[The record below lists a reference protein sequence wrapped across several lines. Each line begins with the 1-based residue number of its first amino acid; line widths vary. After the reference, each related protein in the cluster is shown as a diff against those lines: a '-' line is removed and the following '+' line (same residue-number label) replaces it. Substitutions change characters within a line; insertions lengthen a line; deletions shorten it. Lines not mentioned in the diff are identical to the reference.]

1 MKKVTWKNFEAK
13 VEVLDLH
20 MQIEVLIKNKPI
32 IFTKEAKSYS
42 DMEQMYRNFD
52 SIELQNLLQGY
63 EQEI

>member
-1 MKKVTWKNFEAK
+1 MKTVRWKNFEAK
-13 VEVLDLH
+13 VEVFDLT
-20 MQIEVLIKNKPI
+20 MQIEVMIKNKPI